1 MKKIFSSTVKR
12 LPLLNKLLSITV
24 AIVLIILMFP
34 HKQQGTHYD
43 YSVGSFWNDNDL
55 YAPYDFQ
62 ILKDEEEIARELALA
77 KSKSTLYYQMD
88 SSAYGTALSRL
99 NGYRSQLTPDEVR
112 RLRKTLDEVYRQGYI
127 EVSPDY
133 PDIEHH
139 TIVILS
145 GNVGSEHSFSEYL
158 SPMDVADTLLAKH
171 ILVPSLRID
180 ANRTQL
186 EFDSRLSQLKYSSRA
201 ISRGELI
208 VSKGEYI
215 TEEKG
220 RVIASLE
227 AENDKRFVRQ
237 FDPLAHYFGRFML
250 CAIAFM
256 ALFMFL
262 NISHH
267 EILEDTHKVII
278 VLVTILLMTGATAFV
293 VHLRPEWVLIVPLC
307 VGAILMHIIFD
318 MQAALYIHIT
328 TIIILGHMVPDSF
341 EFIFYQLT
349 AGMMSIITVREFE
362 RRSQFFVACLVVFLT
377 YSVIYTCG
385 ILWQDTNLHNL
396 KPDRYVVFFLNAVLT
411 LLAYP
416 LIYLYEKVFRVTT
429 NLTLMEIANTNTPA
443 LRELSRKA
451 PGTFQHAMQVANIS
465 EDLIN
470 EIGGNALLAKVGG
483 LYHDIGKICA
493 PIYFTENQ
501 NSGFN
506 PHSELAY
513 AESARIITQHVR
525 DGISLA
531 RKYHLPAEVTDFIR
545 THHGT
550 TYTGYFYAKYMAE
563 HPNEHVDASVFQYPG
578 PMPYSRETAVVMI
591 VDSVEAAC
599 KSLKEPTKENI
610 DKLVDSIVQGKIDQ
624 GQMSQCPLTF
634 HDISSIRKMLKN
646 KMLSIYHVRISYPV
660 TGGGNASGNSVGQ

>member
-1 MKKIFSSTVKR
+1 MKKFFLSTVR
-12 LPLLNKLLSITV
+12 RIPLINKLI
-24 AIVLIILMFP
+24 AIIGTIFLIMLMFP

-43 YSVGSFWNDNDL
+43 YSVGSFWNENDL

-62 ILKDEEEIARELALA
+62 ILKDEDEIGQELALA
-77 KSKSTLYYQMD
+77 KSRSTLYYQTD
-88 SSAYGTALSRL
+88 NTAHNTALERL
-99 NGYRSQLTPDEVR
+99 NGFKSKLMPAEMHRLKKQIDEIY
-112 RLRKTLDEVYRQGYI
+112 LRGYI

-133 PDIEHH
+133 PDIENH

-145 GNVGSEHSFSEYL
+145 GNVGSEHSASEYY
-158 SPMDVADTLLAKH
+158 SRMDISDTLLVNH
-171 ILVPSLRID
+171 ILVPSLQLD

-186 EFDSRLSQLKYSSRA
+186 ELDSRLSQLQYSSRA

-220 RVIASLE
+220 HIIASLE
-227 AENDKRFVRQ
+227 AENDKRFIRQ

-250 CAIAFM
+250 CAIAFL

-267 EILEDTHKVII
+267 EIIEDTHKIVII
-278 VLVTILLMTGATAFV
+278 LVTILLMTGATAFV
-293 VHLRPEWVLIVPLC
+293 VHLRPEWVLAVPLC
-307 VGAILMHIIFD
+307 IGAILMHIIFG

-349 AGMMSIITVREFE
+349 AGMMSIITVKEFE
-362 RRSQFFVACLVVFLT
+362 RRSQFFVSCVVVFIT
-377 YSVIYTCG
+377 YSLIYTCG

-396 KPDRYVVFFLNAVLT
+396 KPSRYVEFFMNATLT

-416 LIYLYEKVFRVTT
+416 LIYVYEKVFRITT

-451 PGTFQHAMQVANIS
+451 PGTFQHSMQVANIS

-483 LYHDIGKICA
+483 LYHDIGKICS

-513 AESARIITQHVR
+513 TESAHIITQHVR

-550 TYTGYFYAKYMAE
+550 TYTGYFYAKHKEE
-563 HPNEHVDASVFQYPG
+563 HPNEEVDPTIFRYPG
-578 PMPYSRETAVVMI
+578 PKPYSRETAVVMM

-599 KSLKEPTKENI
+599 KSLKEPTKDNI
-610 DKLVDSIVQGKIDQ
+610 DKLVDNIINSKIEQ
-624 GQMSQCPLTF
+624 GQMSRCPLTF
-634 HDISSIRKMLKN
+634 HDISSIREILKTR
-646 KMLSIYHVRISYPV
+646 MLSIYHVRISYPV
-660 TGGGNASGNSVGQ
+660 TNTGKK